1 MHMASM
7 AWRSAKQGERMWQRV
22 QPVLVP
28 SSSRNEIF
36 TLTRHWVDLIVL
48 GGGFELFNPDGAD
61 VSDRAR
67 GPFNR
72 LANRIVIALGGFGRQ
87 LDNLDDR
94 HHCLLQVGGRKHAA
108 LQERRL

>member
-7 AWRSAKQGERMWQRV
+7 AWRSAKPGERMWQRV

-48 GGGFELFNPDGAD
+48 GGGFEL
-61 VSDRAR
+61 
-67 GPFNR
+67 
-72 LANRIVIALGGFGRQ
+72 
-87 LDNLDDR
+87 
-94 HHCLLQVGGRKHAA
+94 
-108 LQERRL
+108 

>member
-7 AWRSAKQGERMWQRV
+7 AWRSAKPGERMWQRV

-48 GGGFELFNPDGAD
+48 GGGLEL
-61 VSDRAR
+61 
-67 GPFNR
+67 
-72 LANRIVIALGGFGRQ
+72 
-87 LDNLDDR
+87 
-94 HHCLLQVGGRKHAA
+94 
-108 LQERRL
+108 